1 MEMGGEILVRPPA
14 QSRVT
19 FGNGIIEQSCSG
31 SERKGY
37 ELENPETDQLSS
49 RLRKRLPESA
59 MLDLTQRLIA
69 IPSENPPG
77 DHYEETARTLFD
89 ELDRLGFDE
98 PRRDS
103 AQAPALSLQPCRTLP
118 TASASRLA

>member
-1 MEMGGEILVRPPA
+1 VI
-14 QSRVT
+14 
-19 FGNGIIEQSCSG
+19 FGYGIVEQLRSAR
-31 SERKGY
+31 ERKGY

-59 MLDLTQRLIA
+59 MPDLTQRLIA

-77 DHYEETARTLFD
+77 DHYEECARTLFD

-98 PRRDS
+98 PCRDS
-103 AQAPALSLQPCRTLP
+103 ARAPALSLQPCCTLP